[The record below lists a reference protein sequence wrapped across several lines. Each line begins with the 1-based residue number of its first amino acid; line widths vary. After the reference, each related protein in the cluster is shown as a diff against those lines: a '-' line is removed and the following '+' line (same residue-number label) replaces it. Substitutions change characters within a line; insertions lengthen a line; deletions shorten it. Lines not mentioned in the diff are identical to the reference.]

1 MRNSLRIMKIKKFRM
16 QLRAKFPEKI
26 LRLRGTARRAEV
38 ERREEPKMETKV
50 NQETNE
56 AEADVIVVEGAKE
69 REVIPGLNSSG
80 RQNPNK
86 RMQMSNR
93 MKLKKI

>member
-56 AEADVIVVEGAKE
+56 VNGAEADVIVVEGAKE

-86 RMQMSNR
+86 RM
-93 MKLKKI
+93 